1 MALSGLI
8 VLIVNRG
15 CHLDTHWY
23 ASIKP
28 GVTRA
33 KGYVGASTSRLNEGF
48 PLALP
53 NVKVKVKSEAA
64 TSRTFL
70 TPPYPP
76 KGGQRQRQDRRCRSD
91 LLEKRMLSLTN
102 QSRRL
107 CYMGYVQDR
116 SKDLKET
123 KRQLAHKAKYSTR
136 QEMSVREQKA
146 KLHDL
151 KAQFLNH
158 NKLGPFVNKIFDIAM
173 DDDHKDQMSA
183 VRLIADRVLP
193 NQSFAHTSKGSNAV
207 QINISGLN
215 VEVKQKEIAEAES
228 PMEDDVVDEQ

>member
-1 MALSGLI
+1 
-8 VLIVNRG
+8 
-15 CHLDTHWY
+15 
-23 ASIKP
+23 
-28 GVTRA
+28 
-33 KGYVGASTSRLNEGF
+33 
-48 PLALP
+48 
-53 NVKVKVKSEAA
+53 
-64 TSRTFL
+64 
-70 TPPYPP
+70 
-76 KGGQRQRQDRRCRSD
+76 
-91 LLEKRMLSLTN
+91 
-102 QSRRL
+102 
-107 CYMGYVQDR
+107 MGYVQER
-116 SKDLKET
+116 SKELKET

-151 KAQFLNH
+151 KAQFLTH

-215 VEVKQKEIAEAES
+215 VEVKEKEVNQS
-228 PMEDDVVDEQ
+228 EDDLEDIEGEVIDG